1 MNKILKIFFSTIIFY
16 FGCSGPKTFTVKDK
30 EPEAGFV
37 PSGIRILVDENLGEK
52 EILIEVPS
60 YIYAEGKKIILI
72 NSGNKLS
79 VSANDNGIS
88 LKIKDNY
95 FEAEYFQ
102 IFPKDTTQFLTY
114 NGMKLRGSLKIVN
127 DSNSVAVINT
137 LDLESY
143 LKGIVPKEMPLGKN
157 EEYFQALKAFTI
169 CARTYSL
176 NKMKRTGDNFD
187 VYIDTRDQVYGGV
200 DTEREISNKAV
211 EETKELVLTYEGEIA
226 TVFYHSTCG
235 GKTEAVQNVFG
246 FNSTK
251 YMQGIEDG
259 NSPYCSISPSFK
271 WEETY
276 SQDLLI
282 ERLRDAGLI
291 DSEYYQIDWIGIIS
305 RFESGRV
312 NELRIELLSTANE
325 RKTISLFGNNIRSII
340 RTANNKS
347 ILKSIWFD
355 VDLDIDRNV
364 IITGKGYG
372 HGVGFCQWG
381 AINQSKLGYDFREI
395 LYHYF
400 PGTKISYLNDNI

>member
-1 MNKILKIFFSTIIFY
+1 MNKILKILFSTIIFY

-37 PSGIRILVDENLGEK
+37 PSGIRILVDGNLGEK

-95 FEAEYFQ
+95 FEA
-102 IFPKDTTQFLTY
+102 
-114 NGMKLRGSLKIVN
+114 
-127 DSNSVAVINT
+127 
-137 LDLESY
+137 
-143 LKGIVPKEMPLGKN
+143 
-157 EEYFQALKAFTI
+157 EYFQALKAFTI

-226 TVFYHSTCG
+226 TVYYHSTCG

-259 NSPYCSISPSFK
+259 NPPYF
-271 WEETY
+271 
-276 SQDLLI
+276 
-282 ERLRDAGLI
+282 
-291 DSEYYQIDWIGIIS
+291 
-305 RFESGRV
+305 
-312 NELRIELLSTANE
+312 
-325 RKTISLFGNNIRSII
+325 
-340 RTANNKS
+340 
-347 ILKSIWFD
+347 
-355 VDLDIDRNV
+355 
-364 IITGKGYG
+364 
-372 HGVGFCQWG
+372 
-381 AINQSKLGYDFREI
+381 
-395 LYHYF
+395 
-400 PGTKISYLNDNI
+400 